1 MMFVR
6 VLQNDQSEIVAD
18 KFWYREEA
26 IKAIANPHSRG
37 YSPST
42 LGTTFVSDGASSQC
56 RQEYIFATIEGRKL
70 LLKSTMHI
78 VSEAASESTSRTK
91 SILAIL
97 TDALKKLGMNEAHE
111 LMVKLM
117 DGQQANNIGSNLETQ
132 NNNSSTVLNQENAAI
147 LLAANPPVKG
157 RFQNQRRKQPLS
169 CNPTSLS
176 YKRKAREHLQE
187 KTNKKNSSSL
197 PT

>member
-1 MMFVR
+1 
-6 VLQNDQSEIVAD
+6 
-18 KFWYREEA
+18 
-26 IKAIANPHSRG
+26 
-37 YSPST
+37 
-42 LGTTFVSDGASSQC
+42 
-56 RQEYIFATIEGRKL
+56 
-70 LLKSTMHI
+70 
-78 VSEAASESTSRTK
+78 
-91 SILAIL
+91 
-97 TDALKKLGMNEAHE
+97 MNEAHE